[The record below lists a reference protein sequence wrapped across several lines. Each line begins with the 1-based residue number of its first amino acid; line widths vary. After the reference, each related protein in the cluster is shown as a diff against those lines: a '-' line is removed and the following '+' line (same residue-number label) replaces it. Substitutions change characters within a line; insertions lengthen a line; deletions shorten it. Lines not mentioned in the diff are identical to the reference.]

1 LDEKDVRLRNIAN
14 IAGSINQ
21 KPETGISRI
30 PTIVSSKSTTP
41 TDFEISNPFFS
52 IVEMSIPVTNRIA
65 PNSANQTANPVF
77 ADFTE
82 L

>member
-1 LDEKDVRLRNIAN
+1 MAN
-14 IAGSINQ
+14 IAGNINQ
-21 KPETGISRI
+21 KPETGINTT
-30 PTIVSSKSTTP
+30 PMIVSNKSTTP
-41 TDFEISNPFFS
+41 TDFETCNPFLS
-52 IVEMSIPVTNRIA
+52 IVEISIPVTNRMT